1 MNAKPKGF
9 FAYPS
14 APERIGEILRQVAE
28 DLNSTQSIDVRTWQ
42 DLAVGGRVIISEICE
57 AIETSDIFVC
67 ELTYLNPNVLFELGY
82 AIAKK
87 KTIWMLLDTTIVDA
101 KKEFDEFGLLTTIG
115 YETYSNANDVLRKF
129 FDAKLTEKK
138 TALFDQLLSFPTQP
152 EGGANNTLFYLK
164 SLYQTDG
171 AIKVTRRVGESALQV
186 VMDDPRE
193 VGRQPFPWYAQQLVS
208 AFGVISHFISHERA
222 GHRQHNAK
230 RALISGLAYGL
241 QKKLLMLAEAPYST
255 PIDYKDL
262 LSVANT
268 AKECERLTGSWLKS
282 VEDLYLRN
290 ESAWKTYKDHK
301 QAHQGLKGLSIGDYV
316 AENESTALLDYFVP
330 TATYNEALNSQQTI
344 FIGRKGS
351 GKTANFFKLQDEFSK
366 DRRNHVCVIK
376 PSGYDLDGLVNVIRD
391 SKGKAES
398 GFLVESFWKFLIYSE
413 LTRSLYEDLQNR
425 PEFYE
430 YTTEDEELRNFC
442 LDNES
447 LIIPDFSSR
456 LDSLVNLL
464 AAAPPL
470 GGAGEKMRVSEAVH
484 SKLLTPMRE
493 LLVRCL
499 AHRERVV
506 VLIDNL
512 DMAWR
517 SEPSAELGE
526 LLWGLLAVTQIIS
539 QDINRHKK
547 ADDRIHLSAVLF
559 LRSDIFYRLSVHAHE
574 KDKVSGSKLLWN
586 DAEKLFHVIEERFR
600 STIDNIPPNQIWEKY
615 FCAKVKG
622 QELKKYIAAE
632 IIPRPRDMI
641 FFLKAAIAEAVHRGH
656 PKVAESDFVSAEGI
670 YSQYALDSIFT
681 EHIDSSINLQE
692 ICFRL
697 IGGPPVL
704 SIAKF
709 KAVLT
714 AAGIAPEKHEQCV
727 ALLRE
732 LTFLGFQVGPDDFR
746 FMHDY
751 ADLNK
756 LQVMAKRY
764 AQESGVEESLMI
776 NRPFHAN
783 LEIASQM
790 RG

>member
-1 MNAKPKGF
+1 M
-9 FAYPS
+9 AYPAS
-14 APERIGEILRQVAE
+14 PERIGEILRQVAE
-28 DLNSTQSIDVRTWQ
+28 DLNATHSVEAKTWQ

-57 AIETSDIFVC
+57 AIEAADIFIC

-87 KTIWMLLDTTIVDA
+87 KTIWMLLDTSIVDA

-129 FDAKLTEKK
+129 FDAKLHEKK
-138 TALFDQLLSFPTQP
+138 TPLIDQLLTFPAP
-152 EGGANNTLFYLK
+152 HGAGANNTLFYLK

-186 VMDDPRE
+186 VIDDPRE

-208 AFGVISHFISHERA
+208 AFGVISHFISQERA

-255 PIDYKDL
+255 PIDYRDL
-262 LSVANT
+262 LSVAGT
-268 AKECERLTGSWLKS
+268 AKECERITGSWLKS
-282 VEDLYLRN
+282 VDDLYLRDTA
-290 ESAWKTYKDHK
+290 AWKSYKDHK

-376 PSGYDLDGLVNVIRD
+376 PSGYDLDGLVNVIRG

-413 LTRSLYEDLQNR
+413 LIRSLHEDLQNR

-430 YTTEDEELRNFC
+430 YTDDDEELRNFC
-442 LDNES
+442 LDNEK

-456 LDSLVNLL
+456 LDSLVGLL
-464 AAAPPL
+464 SSAAPR
-470 GGAGEKMRVSEAVH
+470 AGEGSGEKVRVSEAVH
-484 SKLLTPMRE
+484 AKLLAPMRE

-499 AHRERVV
+499 EHKERVV

-517 SEPSAELGE
+517 TGPSPELGE
-526 LLWGLLAVTQIIS
+526 LLWGLLAVTQIIA

-547 ADDRIHLSAVLF
+547 VGEDRILLSAVLF

-574 KDKVSGSKLLWN
+574 KDKISGSKLLWN

-600 STIDNIPPNQIWEKY
+600 SAIDNIPPNQIWEKY
-615 FCAKVKG
+615 FCAKVRG
-622 QELKKYIAAE
+622 RVLKEYIASE
-632 IIPRPRDMI
+632 IIPRPRDVI
-641 FFLKAAIAEAVHRGH
+641 FFLKAAISEAVHRGH
-656 PKVAESDFVSAEGI
+656 PKVEESDFISAEGI

-681 EHIDSSINLQE
+681 EHVETSINLQE
-692 ICFRL
+692 VCFRL
-697 IGGPPVL
+697 IGGRAILPLTKFRAVL
-704 SIAKF
+704 SS
-709 KAVLT
+709 
-714 AAGIAPEKHEQCV
+714 AGIVAEKQDSCI

-764 AQESGVEESLMI
+764 AQESGNEESLMI

-783 LEIASQM
+783 LEITT
-790 RG
+790 